1 MGFSPPPCFQ
11 TEPRLSSLATS
22 HAENG
27 SEGRA
32 SCVTGIVVAQR
43 NVVFQAWLHIIM
55 KFRLQSVGD
64 VEEEAKAEKL
74 SAQLGEL
81 KVRRSSS
88 AVSFRSFRTFF

>member
-1 MGFSPPPCFQ
+1 
-11 TEPRLSSLATS
+11 
-22 HAENG
+22 
-27 SEGRA
+27 
-32 SCVTGIVVAQR
+32 
-43 NVVFQAWLHIIM
+43 M